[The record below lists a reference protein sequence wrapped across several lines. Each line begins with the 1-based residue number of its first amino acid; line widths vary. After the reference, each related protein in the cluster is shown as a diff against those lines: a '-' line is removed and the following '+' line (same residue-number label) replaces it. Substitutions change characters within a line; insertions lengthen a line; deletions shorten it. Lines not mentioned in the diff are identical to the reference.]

1 MSFLASNKIKDLR
14 SENEEL
20 KSQLRRHYEK
30 EETVKRLE
38 DVLQNMRSEI
48 LWVKKDKLKIS
59 SIVDDMKIEVAAH
72 NKTKKE
78 ILNEIEKLKRNKIEG
93 QNNLW
98 RLKEQQ
104 NKFDNKIQEQNTIS
118 KLNSDKLSKDITTA
132 EKIRKNLSA
141 ANSNLEERN
150 SKLNNRLHLL
160 TEQEKEITN
169 KINLKQ
175 AELQQLNSFESTN
188 LKGEFK
194 ILEEKIKTLR
204 ETELRLTSEMENG
217 ISDLKEEEASLQD
230 AIDVKMRELKEAD
243 DKNVI
248 KKSSELKSIED
259 KLLALIVEDQKISEN
274 VKQKKIDT
282 NNLNDTI
289 SKLEEKTK
297 TIKTNLEQLKS
308 TEDLKTEWIVE
319 INETLSEKEIKLTS
333 LDEELD
339 NKSKQLNDF
348 TQKLNGLSEQ
358 FKTKEN
364 ELQEREHNLELKTN
378 LLNKISDDYSEIEDK
393 ATRLQA
399 EAHNFEIRKDE
410 AHKKLVK
417 EIAEYNNLKEENKKL
432 KEIIPLLEQRKIEIK
447 QSNESLELRFSDML
461 QKLNKSMNEMNKKR
475 SVLEQIILKKEKDL
489 EEKDQLLIEKVTALE
504 ESERILNMRHEEID
518 SFEVLIKTINEQKEL
533 VKNDLL
539 KLDDKTTDQRNLIG
553 DLQLEIEM
561 LQKKKLTIGNNLQ
574 DILYSMNN
582 RLRKNSD
589 NTVKLNSEIKEYE
602 NRLTELNKSI
612 KESVSE
618 LVELQTSIS
627 NIKVEHEEHRGEI
640 IKLVTM
646 KKKIEHDISKHQS
659 VLQKY
664 QKISEKIK
672 FERAMMQKM
681 SSPESESNALFDDTK
696 TNKALKPGDQFL
708 KV

>member
-1 MSFLASNKIKDLR
+1 MSFLVSKKIKDLR
-14 SENEEL
+14 AENEEL
-20 KSQLRRHYEK
+20 KSQLRRHYER

-38 DVLQNMRSEI
+38 DVLRDMRSEI
-48 LWVKKDKLKIS
+48 LGAKKDKLKIS
-59 SIVDDMKIEVAAH
+59 SQIDDMKIEVAAH

-78 ILNEIEKLKRNKIEG
+78 ILNEIEKLKRSKIEE

-98 RLKEQQ
+98 GLKEQQ
-104 NKFDNKIQEQNTIS
+104 SKFDNKLQEQSTIS
-118 KLNSDKLSKDITTA
+118 KLNSDKLSKDITSA
-132 EKIRKNLSA
+132 EKIRKNLSS
-141 ANSNLEERN
+141 ANRNLEERN

-160 TEQEKEITN
+160 TEQEKEITT

-175 AELQQLNSFESTN
+175 VELQQLNSFESTN

-194 ILEEKIKTLR
+194 ILEEKIKTLH
-204 ETELRLTSEMENG
+204 ETESRQKYEMENR
-217 ISDLKEEEASLQD
+217 ISDLKEEEASLRGS
-230 AIDVKMRELKEAD
+230 IDTKMRELKEAE
-243 DKNVI
+243 DKNVFR
-248 KKSSELKSIED
+248 KSSELKSIED

-274 VKQKKIDT
+274 IKQKKIYT

-289 SKLEEKTK
+289 SNLEEKTK

-308 TEDLKTEWIVE
+308 TEGLKTEWVVE
-319 INETLSEKEIKLTS
+319 INETLSEKEIKLKS

-339 NKSKQLNDF
+339 SKSIQLDDF
-348 TQKLNGLSEQ
+348 TQKLNELSEK
-358 FKTKEN
+358 FETKEN
-364 ELQEREHNLELKTN
+364 ELLDREHNLELKTN
-378 LLNKISDDYSEIEDK
+378 LLNKISGDFSEIEDK
-393 ATRLQA
+393 AARLQA

-410 AHKKLVK
+410 AHKKLVT

-489 EEKDQLLIEKVTALE
+489 EEKDQFLIEKVTALE

-561 LQKKKLTIGNNLQ
+561 QQKKKLTIENNLQ

-589 NTVKLNSEIKEYE
+589 NTVKINSEIKEYE
-602 NRLTELNKSI
+602 SRLTGLNKSI

-681 SSPESESNALFDDTK
+681 SSPESEENALVDDTK
-696 TNKALKPGDQFL
+696 TNKAVKPGDKFL

>member
-1 MSFLASNKIKDLR
+1 MSFLVSKKIKDLR

-20 KSQLRRHYEK
+20 KSQLRRHYER

-38 DVLQNMRSEI
+38 DVLQDMRSEI
-48 LWVKKDKLKIS
+48 LGAKNDKLKIS
-59 SIVDDMKIEVAAH
+59 SIIDDMKIEVAAH

-78 ILNEIEKLKRNKIEG
+78 ILNEIEKLKRNKIEE

-104 NKFDNKIQEQNTIS
+104 SKFDNKIQEQNTIS

-175 AELQQLNSFESTN
+175 AELQQLNSFESAN

-204 ETELRLTSEMENG
+204 ETESRLKSEMENG

-230 AIDVKMRELKEAD
+230 EIDIKMRELKEAE
-243 DKNVI
+243 DKKVI
-248 KKSSELKSIED
+248 IKSAELKSIED

-274 VKQKKIDT
+274 INRKKIDN

-289 SKLEEKTK
+289 SELEEKTK
-297 TIKTNLEQLKS
+297 TIKANLEQLKS
-308 TEDLKTEWIVE
+308 TETLKTEWIVE

-339 NKSKQLNDF
+339 NKSNQLNDF
-348 TQKLNGLSEQ
+348 TQKLNELSEQ

-378 LLNKISDDYSEIEDK
+378 LLNKISGDYSEIEDK

-410 AHKKLVK
+410 AHKKLLK
-417 EIAEYNNLKEENKKL
+417 EIAEYSNLKEENKKL

-461 QKLNKSMNEMNKKR
+461 QKLNKSMNEMNRKR

-489 EEKDQLLIEKVTALE
+489 EEKDQFLIEKVTALE
-504 ESERILNMRHEEID
+504 EGERILNMRHEEID

-561 LQKKKLTIGNNLQ
+561 QQKKKLTIENNLQ

-582 RLRKNSD
+582 RLRKSSD

-602 NRLTELNKSI
+602 NRLTGLNKSI

-681 SSPESESNALFDDTK
+681 SSPESEENALVNDAK
-696 TNKALKPGDQFL
+696 TNKAVKPGDRFL